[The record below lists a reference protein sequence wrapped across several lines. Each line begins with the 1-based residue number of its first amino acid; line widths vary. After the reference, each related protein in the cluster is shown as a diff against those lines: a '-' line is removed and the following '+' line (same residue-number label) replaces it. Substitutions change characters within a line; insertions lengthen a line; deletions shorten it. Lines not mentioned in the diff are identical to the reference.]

1 MLAAPP
7 VPAWPDK
14 KYPLVYDPFAVTSG
28 AVAATEF
35 YLPDQRPHSRGN
47 SCLDGYVSSGI
58 GLILCVTNISKP
70 QKIMS
75 ILT

>member
-14 KYPLVYDPFAVTSG
+14 KHPLVYDPFAVTSG

-35 YLPDQRPHSRGN
+35 YLRTSVLTAVGTAA
-47 SCLDGYVSSGI
+47 LT
-58 GLILCVTNISKP
+58 VT
-70 QKIMS
+70 
-75 ILT
+75 